1 MNVDLI
7 RTLIILCRLAWCVKV
22 MSRSGNE
29 ILGVQSARNSML
41 ASTLLASSVL
51 VVAFEV
57 VREFYL
63 AVCHMEELHR
73 YRMCD

>member
-1 MNVDLI
+1 MKVDLI

-63 AVCHMEELHR
+63 AVCQHGGTSPLSNV
-73 YRMCD
+73 